1 MFKNSLFMVLI
12 LSTLL
17 STLEARQTEVY
28 DKEQAENLRYNKT
41 IRAFMKDNKKITAM
55 VNKSY
60 AYVVFPSI
68 GKGGVVLG
76 GAYGEGRAYR
86 RGMWVGNVSVTQ
98 YTIGLQVGGQA
109 YSEIIFFMSRDAFR
123 AFKKGGFEA
132 STQSSL
138 VPFYSGISGDV
149 NFSKDVHVFTSSTGG
164 LMLEASTGTQEFT
177 YKSRE

>member
-1 MFKNSLFMVLI
+1 MLLT

-17 STLEARQTEVY
+17 GSLEARQKEVY
-28 DKEQAENLRYNKT
+28 DKEEAENLRYNKT

-60 AYVVFPSI
+60 AYVAFPSI
-68 GKGGVVLG
+68 GKGGAILG

-86 RGMWVGNVSVTQ
+86 RGMWVGDVTLTQ
-98 YTIGLQVGGQA
+98 YTVGLQVGGQA
-109 YSEIIFFMSRDAFR
+109 YSEIIFFMTRDAFR
-123 AFKKGGFEA
+123 AFKKGGFKP
-132 STQSSL
+132 STQSSF
-138 VPFYSGISGDV
+138 VPFYSGVSGDV
-149 NFSKDVHVFTSSTGG
+149 NFAKDVHVFTSSTGG